1 MLRLPGFANRKLPE
15 EFIVHARQESDAVY
29 TLRDFTIDEDSPET
43 PRHFAHGE
51 ERSRRM
57 PSDHKSQSEHDWA
70 YAKRAIAR
78 GDDPELVIKRI
89 ADFRSDDKANPDYYA
104 RHTVQ
109 KAQAE
114 LDGVPTNFRRRDT
127 DVAAA
132 NEISREK

>member
-1 MLRLPGFANRKLPE
+1 MPIVKKAPGLMTREIRLE
-15 EFIVHARQESDAVY
+15 EPVNQLLES
-29 TLRDFTIDEDSPET
+29 E
-43 PRHFAHGE
+43 
-51 ERSRRM
+51 
-57 PSDHKSQSEHDWA
+57 QDWA

-89 ADFRSDDKANPDYYA
+89 ADFRSDDKADPDYYA

-114 LDGVPTNFRRRDT
+114 LNGGQTNFRRRDT
-127 DVAAA
+127 DVAGA